1 MTYSIV
7 ARDRQARMY
16 GVAVQSKFVAIGG
29 LTLWARADAGAVA
42 TQAWI
47 NTAYG
52 ARGLDLL
59 ASGLSAAATLERL
72 TDADPLRAHRQVGI
86 VGAAHPPAAYTGA
99 ACPEWAGEY
108 VGTEC
113 ACQGNFLVGPEV
125 LAAMAQAFEES
136 HGALWDRLLAAL
148 AAAQAAG
155 GDRRGQQAAG
165 ILVVAE
171 GAGFRGHG
179 DRLIDLRVDDHPE
192 PVEELRR
199 ILRVRL
205 LDPVWSATE

>member
-7 ARDRQARMY
+7 ARDHQARMY

-42 TQAWI
+42 TQGWI

-52 ARGLDLL
+52 AHGLDLL
-59 ASGLSAAATLERL
+59 ASDRSAAATLEQL
-72 TDADPLRAHRQVGI
+72 TEADPLRAHRQVGM
-86 VGAAHPPAAYTGA
+86 VGAAHPPATHTGA
-99 ACPEWAGEY
+99 ACPEWAGEW
-108 VGTEC
+108 VGTEY

-125 LAAMAQAFEES
+125 ITAMAQAFEMTR
-136 HGALWDRLLAAL
+136 GALWDRLIAAL

-165 ILVVAE
+165 MLVVAE

-179 DRLIDLRVDDHPE
+179 DRLIDLRVDDHSE

-199 ILRVRL
+199 VLRVRL

>member
-16 GVAVQSKFVAIGG
+16 GVAVQSKFVASGG
-29 LTLWARADAGAVA
+29 LTLWARADAGAVT

-59 ASGLSAAATLERL
+59 ASGLSAAATLELL

-86 VGAAHPPAAYTGA
+86 VGAAHPPATYTGA
-99 ACPEWAGEY
+99 TCPDWTGGC
-108 VGTEC
+108 VGTDS
-113 ACQGNFLVGPEV
+113 ACQGNFPVGPEV
-125 LAAMAQAFEES
+125 TAAMVQAFETT
-136 HGALWDRLLAAL
+136 HGTWWDRLLAAL

-155 GDRRGQQAAG
+155 GDRRGQQAAAM
-165 ILVVAE
+165 LVVAE
-171 GAGFRGHG
+171 GAAFRGHG
-179 DRLIDLRVDDHPE
+179 DRLIDLRMDDHPE

-199 ILRVRL
+199 ILHVRL
-205 LDPVWSATE
+205 LDPV